1 MITKSQKELL
11 LLHIMAVYT
20 VIIIIIII
28 IIMDKKGEDAQLHKV
43 ISLLE
48 NKDSMAA
55 SLEYLLYLLKEL
67 TEKKERSF
75 LAAFLSSYPDCGPIF
90 HLMELST
97 NNQDNA
103 IFL

>member
-1 MITKSQKELL
+1 
-11 LLHIMAVYT
+11 
-20 VIIIIIII
+20 
-28 IIMDKKGEDAQLHKV
+28 MDKKGEDAQLHKV

-55 SLEYLLYLLKEL
+55 GLEYLLYLLKEL

>member
-20 VIIIIIII
+20 VIIIIRRRR
-28 IIMDKKGEDAQLHKV
+28 MDKKGEDAQLHKV

-55 SLEYLLYLLKEL
+55 GLEYLLYLLKEL

>member
-28 IIMDKKGEDAQLHKV
+28 RMDKKGEDAQLHKV

-55 SLEYLLYLLKEL
+55 GLEYLLYLLKEL

-97 NNQDNA
+97 NNQDIA

>member
-28 IIMDKKGEDAQLHKV
+28 RMDKKGEDAQLHKV

-55 SLEYLLYLLKEL
+55 GLEYLLYLLKEL